1 LRALEIG
8 IGGICADN
16 ASACFVTAEQEE
28 KLTWVTKMRPI
39 VHTTDFSHTKQA
51 LFQSY
56 VRNAE
61 NDEQGMTKEEFT
73 NLMRLHGIEDDK
85 FLESEGEIRLP
96 FLLISQNQA
105 CKSFPRYLG
114 RNAHTHT
121 RTHTHINKL
130 HFSSLFLPFSLPILS
145 LIPPLSPSF
154 PPSLFSLFPLHML
167 CLSYLLSDFKRA
179 HPINP
184 LKVQCRPTLPVPP
197 VYPTHADLARR
208 RCPPC
213 L

>member
-1 LRALEIG
+1 MGRRWINLRVIEIG

-39 VHTTDFSHTKQA
+39 VHTTDFSPTKQA

-73 NLMRLHGIEDDK
+73 NLMRLHGIEDDE

-96 FLLISQNQA
+96 FLLYIPTPGVQFFSKLSRQECTHA
-105 CKSFPRYLG
+105 
-114 RNAHTHT
+114 HT
-121 RTHTHINKL
+121 RTHTHQQIIFL
-130 HFSSLFLPFSLPILS
+130 LFVSPFLSASSLSHPPSFPLLPSLSLLPFSTSHALT
-145 LIPPLSPSF
+145 F
-154 PPSLFSLFPLHML
+154 
-167 CLSYLLSDFKRA
+167 LL
-179 HPINP
+179 
-184 LKVQCRPTLPVPP
+184 LV
-197 VYPTHADLARR
+197 
-208 RCPPC
+208 
-213 L
+213 

>member
-1 LRALEIG
+1 MGRRWINLRVIEIG

-39 VHTTDFSHTKQA
+39 VHTTDFSPTKQA

-73 NLMRLHGIEDDK
+73 NLMRLHGIEDDE

-96 FLLISQNQA
+96 FLLYIPTPGVQFFSKLSRQECTHA
-105 CKSFPRYLG
+105 
-114 RNAHTHT
+114 HT

-130 HFSSLFLPFSLPILS
+130 YFSSLSLPFSLPLLS
-145 LIPPLSPSF
+145 LIPPLFPSF

-167 CLSYLLSDFKRA
+167 
-179 HPINP
+179 
-184 LKVQCRPTLPVPP
+184 
-197 VYPTHADLARR
+197 
-208 RCPPC
+208 
-213 L
+213 